1 MNAASSPQRAE
12 HRIPMRMFVK
22 LSDRDTGVFELTP
35 TINVSCHGARVETK
49 KYWEAGQHLWVR
61 SIRGN
66 LFSLARVAYCAPDAS
81 KGYVMGL
88 DFQNP
93 TGDWTRSP
101 SGW

>member
-22 LSDRDTGVFELTP
+22 LSDRDTGVFEL